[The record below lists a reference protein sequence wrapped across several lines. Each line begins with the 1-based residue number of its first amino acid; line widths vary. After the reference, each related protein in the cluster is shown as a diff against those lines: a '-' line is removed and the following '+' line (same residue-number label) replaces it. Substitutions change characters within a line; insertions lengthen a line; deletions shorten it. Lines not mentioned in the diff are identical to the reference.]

1 MVCPVVAEL
10 HLDGLRAGGESQD
23 LVPEAD
29 AEYRNLLLENLPHGL
44 DGIGAW
50 LRIAGAVREEHA
62 VRVHGKDVLC
72 GSGCRNNCETAAV
85 LRENTEDVALDAEI
99 IGYDVELGLL
109 DVVVALAELPGAD
122 VPLIGLGGRDYGG
135 KIHSL
140 ESRELARLLQGLLLG
155 RVLAGDQA
163 APLRALGAENAG
175 QLSGVDVADGDYAV
189 LLQIVRK
196 RTG

>member
-1 MVCPVVAEL
+1 M
-10 HLDGLRAGGESQD
+10 
-23 LVPEAD
+23 
-29 AEYRNLLLENLPHGL
+29 
-44 DGIGAW
+44 
-50 LRIAGAVREEHA
+50 
-62 VRVHGKDVLC
+62 
-72 GSGCRNNCETAAV
+72 

>member
-1 MVCPVVAEL
+1 MV
-10 HLDGLRAGGESQD
+10 AGTT
-23 LVPEAD
+23 V
-29 AEYRNLLLENLPHGL
+29 
-44 DGIGAW
+44 
-50 LRIAGAVREEHA
+50 
-62 VRVHGKDVLC
+62 
-72 GSGCRNNCETAAV
+72 AAV

-99 IGYDVELGLL
+99 MGYDVELGLL

-155 RVLAGDQA
+155 RVLVGDQA